1 MARQKL
7 SEVILEDLKK
17 KILTGEYRT
26 NQKLPTEREL
36 ANYYDTSRI
45 PVREALRQLAD
56 AGIVRTSAGSGTV
69 VISSGSTLSD
79 TSYGTPFMENVTL
92 LKETIILR
100 RLIESQAAREA
111 AQNRSADDIKELQNA
126 LFDSINQIRKLK
138 AKENNSFLRRM
149 PGFIRP

>member
-7 SEVILEDLKK
+7 REVILEDLKK

-69 VISSGSTLSD
+69 VISMRCS
-79 TSYGTPFMENVTL
+79 
-92 LKETIILR
+92 I
-100 RLIESQAAREA
+100 
-111 AQNRSADDIKELQNA
+111 A
-126 LFDSINQIRKLK
+126 LTRYVS
-138 AKENNSFLRRM
+138 
-149 PGFIRP
+149 

>member
-7 SEVILEDLKK
+7 SERILEDLKK

-69 VISSGSTLSD
+69 VKSSGSTLSD

-126 LFDSINQIRKLK
+126 LFDSINQ
-138 AKENNSFLRRM
+138 
-149 PGFIRP
+149 